1 MAKPTITYGHG
12 FLDDCEDTS
21 DWSTVGVVG
30 INPGDYSIAAEHD
43 DIFKISALA
52 DGSGDEYVYYE
63 RDITNISSAVYTKFL
78 IRWKTSA
85 ASNGFGARV
94 ELVFTDGSTQFVLG
108 SSAPQFSIT
117 WNVTSG
123 TITSGKTIDKVRLYA
138 DDYPDSLASGT
149 HYVYYDFILLCEGI
163 FSFPYVHSI
172 DPLHL
177 SDRYADLAIPG
188 RVGDIQQYLGMKSP
202 LIKLSG
208 DMEEGTW
215 GGSKIEFG
223 EFLYRIFHENYNDPW
238 QWFTSD
244 LINCKVTPRDF
255 YISQKRDS
263 NAHRVWNLVLAMYS
277 ASSGAE
283 STWNSLQWLGF

>member
-12 FLDDCEDTS
+12 YLTDCYDATGWLEFRENMADADAS
-21 DWSTVGVVG
+21 LTVLYNDV
-30 INPGDYSIAAEHD
+30 
-43 DIFKISALA
+43 FKITAKFDQGA
-52 DGSGDEYVYYE
+52 TDEYVYYQK
-63 RDITNISSAVYTKFL
+63 DITDISSDIYSKFL
-78 IRWKTSA
+78 IRYKTSESA
-85 ASNGFGARV
+85 NGAKAKVMLGFSDSSAQTI
-94 ELVFTDGSTQFVLG
+94 LDGSYSTRWTT
-108 SSAPQFSIT
+108 A
-117 WNVTSG
+117 SG
-123 TITSGKTIDKVRLYA
+123 TVTSGKTISYVRIYA
-138 DDYPDSLASGT
+138 DDDGT
-149 HYVYYDFILLCEGI
+149 DGTFYVYYDFILLCEGT

-172 DPLHL
+172 DPLQL
-177 SDRYADLAIPG
+177 SNRYADLAIPG
-188 RVGDIQQYLGMKSP
+188 RDGDIQQYLGMKSP

-223 EFLYRIFHENYNDPW
+223 EFLYRIFHENYHDPW

-255 YISQKRDS
+255 YISQKHDS

>member
-1 MAKPTITYGHG
+1 MAKPAITYGHG
-12 FLDDCEDTS
+12 YLTDCDSVTG
-21 DWSTVGVVG
+21 WM
-30 INPGDYSIAAEHD
+30 EHLTNMVD
-43 DIFKISALA
+43 ADASLTALYNDVFKITAKFDQGA
-52 DGSGDEYVYYE
+52 TDEYVYYYLDN
-63 RDITNISSAVYTKFL
+63 DISLSSDIYTTYLVRYKTSESANGAKAKVELYFSDHSTQTIL
-78 IRWKTSA
+78 PSSYSTRWKT
-85 ASNGFGARV
+85 V
-94 ELVFTDGSTQFVLG
+94 
-108 SSAPQFSIT
+108 
-117 WNVTSG
+117 SG
-123 TITSGKTIDKVRLYA
+123 TITSGKTIENIRLYA
-138 DDYPDSLASGT
+138 DDDGT
-149 HYVYYDFILLCEGI
+149 DGTFYVYYDFILLCEGI

-177 SDRYADLAIPG
+177 SNRYADLAIPG
-188 RVGDIQQYLGMKSP
+188 RGGDIPQYLGMKSP
-202 LIKLSG
+202 FIKLSG

-255 YISQKRDS
+255 YISQKHDS

-283 STWNSLQWLGF
+283 STWNSLQWFGF